1 MDNKNKIDS
10 TRIQHNLK
18 LKTSSNVIDREP
30 KEGLKEENSVSINTV
45 TQIGE
50 ITKQNLKEDESG
62 FNDTEQKDMATQ
74 SDNEEGIE
82 RNKMDSKV
90 I

>member
-45 TQIGE
+45 TQTGE

-62 FNDTEQKDMATQ
+62 INDTEQKDMATQ

>member
-45 TQIGE
+45 TQTGE